1 MKQIIFFFIVNL
13 NTFYVMANEDNSSEE
28 SYSHVWIII
37 GFVIFIL
44 TVIGFL
50 NETKKDISKLEK
62 GFEEKNID
70 KILALGNLYFKGEY
84 KYDSTNYETKVNYV
98 EALYCCYF
106 AEALGSPEAIK
117 LKKIFE
123 KKCSSIQI
131 NVATS
136 RLKEEFGEDATNAII
151 QGNIMTEVAE
161 KNKPSYLWSSI
172 IWSII
177 FFISSIYL
185 SSIGTDK
192 LITIPLFMLGIF
204 SLLYWLRLILFK

>member
-1 MKQIIFFFIVNL
+1 
-13 NTFYVMANEDNSSEE
+13 
-28 SYSHVWIII
+28 
-37 GFVIFIL
+37 
-44 TVIGFL
+44 
-50 NETKKDISKLEK
+50 
-62 GFEEKNID
+62 KNID